1 MEQYKPLIEKTIK
14 TIINQFH
21 RKPYNFFNEHE
32 FHQYCYH
39 VFYSKKEFSKQ
50 FTTSDGKKTNILH
63 PEYPTV
69 KRFDRKKI
77 EFFEK
82 DVKKGVR
89 ARYDMAILN
98 PSFIQNNPINTIIN
112 RNINFS
118 SGKENDLIAA
128 FEFKFITNHDKKF
141 QHEID
146 YDFNK
151 LSNAQEVNL
160 KYMLVFA
167 NTIKNEVD
175 YFAKIKDT
183 KGINIVYVVVYEEN
197 NKKRRTFIF
206 SSHSLFSGATISSLF
221 YTND

>member
-1 MEQYKPLIEKTIK
+1 MESYKPLIEKTIK

-50 FTTSDGKKTNILH
+50 FTTLDGKKTNILH

-77 EFFEK
+77 ECFDK
-82 DVKKGVR
+82 NTKKGVR

-98 PSFIQNNPINTIIN
+98 PNFIQKNTINTIIN

-128 FEFKFITNHDKKF
+128 FEFKFITHHDKIF

-146 YDFNK
+146 YDFYK

-160 KYMLVFA
+160 KYMLVFT
-167 NTIKNEVD
+167 NTIKNEFD
-175 YFAKIKDT
+175 YFTKIKDN
-183 KGINIVYVVVYEEN
+183 KNVNIIYVTLYEEN
-197 NKKRRTFIF
+197 NKKKIKIIR
-206 SSHSLFSGATISSLF
+206 
-221 YTND
+221 Y

>member
-1 MEQYKPLIEKTIK
+1 MESYKSLIEKTIK
-14 TIINQFH
+14 TIINQFY

-39 VFYSKKEFSKQ
+39 IFYSKKEFSKQ

-63 PEYPTV
+63 PEYPTIN
-69 KRFDRKKI
+69 RYNRKQI
-77 EFFEK
+77 RI
-82 DVKKGVR
+82 DPKGTR

-98 PSFIQNNPINTIIN
+98 PNFIQNNPITTIIN
-112 RNINFS
+112 RNIKVS

-128 FEFKFITNHDKKF
+128 LEFKFITKRNKIC

-146 YDFNK
+146 WDFYK

-175 YFAKIKDT
+175 YFTKIKNNKDV
-183 KGINIVYVVVYEEN
+183 KIIYVAVYEEN
-197 NKKRRTFIF
+197 NKKKIKIKTIPISFLSFI
-206 SSHSLFSGATISSLF
+206 SL
-221 YTND
+221 